1 MPLVIN
7 ESLSIPENLLEFRFS
22 RASGPGGQ
30 NVNKVSSRV
39 ELLVALASLPLPPD
53 ALERLKR
60 AAGRKVSAAGVL
72 TLVCQLSRDQGAN
85 RETCLERLREMLVAA
100 LVRPRN
106 RVPTR
111 PSRAS
116 RERRL
121 EGKRQHSATKATRGR
136 RPADD

>member
-1 MPLVIN
+1 MSLVIN
-7 ESLSIPENLLEFRFS
+7 DSLAIPEHLLQFRFS

-39 ELLVALASLPLPPD
+39 ELLVEVASLPLPPD
-53 ALERLKR
+53 ALERLR
-60 AAGRKVSAAGVL
+60 SAAGRKVSAAGVL
-72 TLVCQLSRDQGAN
+72 TLVCQLSRDQAAN
-85 RETCLERLREMLVAA
+85 RVTCLERLKLMVLAA
-100 LVRPRN
+100 LHRPRN

-111 PSRAS
+111 PSRAA

-121 EGKRQHSATKATRGR
+121 EGKHQRSATKATRGR